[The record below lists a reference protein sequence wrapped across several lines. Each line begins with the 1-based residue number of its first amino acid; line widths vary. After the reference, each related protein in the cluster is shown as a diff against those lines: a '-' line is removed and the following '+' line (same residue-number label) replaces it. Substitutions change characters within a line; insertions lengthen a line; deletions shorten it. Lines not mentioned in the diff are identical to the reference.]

1 MLPARLEKVMLP
13 RNMPANKSTI
23 APISGTYPLR
33 VTYDA
38 QAVVAPDQHIG
49 KGIHLRNLLGSHIQQ
64 FVGIAPG
71 GKQESSLPI
80 VQSGF
85 SNYLIWQQ
93 TSLPWVLFF
102 LRPDVFLAPFNTGP
116 LLFPKCTKLLL
127 IVHDLIT
134 FEQYEN
140 VGIRFRWLLRYW
152 RSLTS
157 ASIRHAF
164 LIITVSEYSREQ
176 ILRRFPKARVVV
188 LPNSISE
195 SWYVRQDAT
204 SVRDRENYILMVSG
218 MSPHKNI
225 DRGLQAYSAYVSEVG
240 LSCAGLRVVG
250 ISKTNA
256 ANLQPRLRELGVSDR
271 VHFMSY
277 LSEPELQTVY
287 RRAKTL
293 LIPSLMEGFG
303 IPVLE
308 AMASGTP
315 VISSSATSLP
325 EVGGTAPEYCDP
337 YDATDICKV
346 LTRVLAD
353 DDLRAGMAKRGLSQ
367 AETFH
372 PHIIQ
377 NRINRFWADLPDLDT
392 WTPLAMD
399 R

>member
-1 MLPARLEKVMLP
+1 
-13 RNMPANKSTI
+13 MPANRSTT
-23 APISGTYPLR
+23 AWISETYPLR

-49 KGIHLRNLLGSHIQQ
+49 KGIHLRNLLGSHIEQ

-93 TSLPWVLFF
+93 TSLPLMLFS
-102 LRPDVFLAPFNTGP
+102 LRPDVFVAPFNTAP
-116 LLFPKCTKLLL
+116 LLFPKRTKLLL

-134 FEQYEN
+134 FEQYRN
-140 VGIRFRWLLRYW
+140 VGIRFRLLLRYW

-157 ASIRHAF
+157 TSIRHAF
-164 LIITVSEYSREQ
+164 MVITVSEYSREQ
-176 ILRRFPKARVVV
+176 ILQRFPKARVVV

-195 SWYVRQDAT
+195 SWYVRQNAT
-204 SVRDRENYILMVSG
+204 SVRDRENYILMVSA

-225 DRGLQAYSAYVSEVG
+225 QRGLQAYSAYVSDVG
-240 LSCAGLRVVG
+240 LSCADLRVVG

-256 ANLQPRLRELGVSDR
+256 ANLQPRLRELGISDR
-271 VHFMSY
+271 VHFMPY
-277 LSEPELQTVY
+277 LSELELQRLY
-287 RRAKTL
+287 RRAKAL
-293 LIPSLMEGFG
+293 FIPSLMEGFG

-325 EVGGTAPEYCDP
+325 EVGGSAPEYCDP
-337 YDATDICKV
+337 YDATDICRV

-353 DDLRAGMAKRGLSQ
+353 DDLRAGMAERGLSQ

-372 PHIIQ
+372 PHIVQ
-377 NRINRFWADLPDLDT
+377 NQINRFWADLPNLNSS
-392 WTPLAMD
+392 TPLGID

>member
-1 MLPARLEKVMLP
+1 MLPARLEEVTLP
-13 RNMPANKSTI
+13 RNMPVNKSTT
-23 APISGTYPLR
+23 APILETYPLR

-80 VQSGF
+80 VQRGF

-93 TSLPWVLFF
+93 TSLPWVLFS
-102 LRPDVFLAPFNTGP
+102 LKPDVFLAPFNTAP
-116 LLFPKCTKLLL
+116 LLFPERTKLLL

-134 FEQYEN
+134 FEQYRN

-157 ASIRHAF
+157 ASIRRAF

-176 ILRRFPKARVVV
+176 ILGRFPKARVVV

-195 SWYVRQDAT
+195 SWYVRQNAI
-204 SVRDRENYILMVSG
+204 SVRDRENYILMVSA
-218 MSPHKNI
+218 MSPHKNL
-225 DRGLQAYSAYVSEVG
+225 DRGLQAYSAYVSDVG
-240 LSCAGLRVVG
+240 GSSADLWVVG

-256 ANLQPRLRELGVSDR
+256 ANLQPRLRELGVSER
-271 VHFMSY
+271 VHFMPY
-277 LSEPELQTVY
+277 LSEPELQRLY
-287 RRAKTL
+287 RKAKAL

-325 EVGGTAPEYCDP
+325 EVGGAAPEYCDP
-337 YDATDICKV
+337 YDAADICKV

-353 DDLRAGMAKRGLSQ
+353 DDLRAGMAERGLSQ

-372 PHIIQ
+372 PSIIQ
-377 NRINRFWADLPDLDT
+377 NRINRFWTDLPNLNSQ
-392 WTPLAMD
+392 TPLSMD

>member
-1 MLPARLEKVMLP
+1 MPT
-13 RNMPANKSTI
+13 RNMPANRSTT
-23 APISGTYPLR
+23 ASISEKYPLR

-38 QAVVAPDQHIG
+38 QAMVAPDQHIG
-49 KGIHLRNLLGSHIQQ
+49 KGIHLRNLLGSHIEQ

-80 VQSGF
+80 VQRGF

-93 TSLPWVLFF
+93 TSLPWVLFS
-102 LRPDVFLAPFNTGP
+102 LRPDVFVAPFNTAP
-116 LLFPKCTKLLL
+116 LLFPKRTKLLL

-134 FEQYEN
+134 FEQYRN

-164 LIITVSEYSREQ
+164 LVITVSEYSREQ
-176 ILRRFPKARVVV
+176 ILHRFPKARVVV

-195 SWYVRQDAT
+195 SWYVRQNAT
-204 SVRDRENYILMVSG
+204 SVRDRENYILMVSA

-225 DRGLQAYSAYVSEVG
+225 QRGLQAYSAYVSDVG
-240 LSCAGLRVVG
+240 LSCADLRVVG

-271 VHFMSY
+271 VHFMPY
-277 LSEPELQTVY
+277 LSELELQRLY
-287 RRAKTL
+287 RSAKAL
-293 LIPSLMEGFG
+293 FIPSLMEGFG

-315 VISSSATSLP
+315 VVSSSATSLP
-325 EVGGTAPEYCDP
+325 EVGGAAPEYCDP
-337 YDATDICKV
+337 YDATDICRV

-353 DDLRAGMAKRGLSQ
+353 DDLRAGMAERGLSQ

-372 PHIIQ
+372 PHVVQ
-377 NRINRFWADLPDLDT
+377 NQINRFWADLPDLNT
-392 WTPLAMD
+392 
-399 R
+399 